1 MSRGR
6 HPDQGR
12 ALAEPVARRRGTVHM
27 IAPGKDTLIDLV
39 IAEPGI
45 FAAVTVRRAQRLCA
59 PPPDLEAEFRTLI
72 SRVRQ
77 LPGGAP
83 VSREI
88 WWYNRDGR
96 FRFFRINE
104 TGLMELTTDGSPLPA
119 REANA
124 GKAGKKVTRLAAPAG
139 VPGETR

>member
-12 ALAEPVARRRGTVHM
+12 ALAEPVAQRRGTVHL

-39 IAEPGI
+39 IAGPGI
-45 FAAVTVRRAQRLCA
+45 LSAITVRRAQRLCA
-59 PPPDLEAEFRTLI
+59 TLPDLETEFRTLI
-72 SRVRQ
+72 GRVRQ

-96 FRFFRINE
+96 LRFFRIDA
-104 TGLMELTTDGSPLPA
+104 TGLVELAADGSPLPA
-119 REANA
+119 TGANA
-124 GKAGKKVTRLAAPAG
+124 GKGGKKKAGGTR
-139 VPGETR
+139 